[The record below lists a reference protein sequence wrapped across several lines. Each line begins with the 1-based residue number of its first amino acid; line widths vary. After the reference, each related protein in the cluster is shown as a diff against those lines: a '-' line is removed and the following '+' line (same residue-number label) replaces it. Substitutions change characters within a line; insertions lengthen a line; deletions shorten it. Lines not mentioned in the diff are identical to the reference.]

1 MKIGPNEFKFLWN
14 MVNTIRGSD
23 THLEMSYKIQK
34 YFAGRVYMERTKFTD
49 RLKRRAG
56 SIDLWFWLLYIA
68 TPDDFIE
75 AAFEVWEEL
84 HGKDVKWLVTIPKE
98 LARKETPP
106 VIACLCTE
114 RCLWLGTG
122 DCPREQ

>member
-1 MKIGPNEFKFLWN
+1 MKIGPNEFKILWN

-23 THLEMSYKIQK
+23 THLEFSYKIQK
-34 YFAGRVYMERTKFTD
+34 YFADRVFTERMMFTD

-56 SIDLWFWLLYIA
+56 SIDLWFWLLYKA

-84 HGKDVKWLVTIPKE
+84 HGKDTKWLVTFPKE
-98 LARKETPP
+98 LARKRHPASVKP
-106 VIACLCTE
+106 VILLMIDKGE
-114 RCLWLGTG
+114 RL
-122 DCPREQ
+122 

>member
-14 MVNTIRGSD
+14 MVNTIRGTD
-23 THLEMSYKIQK
+23 THLEFSYKIQK
-34 YFAGRVYMERTKFTD
+34 YFADRVFTERMMFSA
-49 RLKRRAG
+49 RLKHRAG
-56 SIDLWFWLLYIA
+56 NIDLWFWLLYRA

-84 HGKDVKWLVTIPKE
+84 HGKEVKWLVTFPPE
-98 LARKETPP
+98 LARKETPT

-114 RCLWLGTG
+114 QCLWLNTG